1 MSKYTAKLHIG
12 VQPEEDNLGIKTG
25 IESGRLPQEVASVL
39 SELLIKIPILIRAG
53 WLVIVDK
60 YPDIEDGFNVTLSFD
75 FEKHE
80 NNDWDVSSHTDN
92 VDKVDAMLLGMAKMI
107 IQEDPIIDQVIEKD
121 LKKLDLP
128 DHIQHFDPTC

>member
-53 WLVIVDK
+53 WLAIRLK
-60 YPDIEDGFNVTLSFD
+60 MALTLHLVLILR
-75 FEKHE
+75 KMK
-80 NNDWDVSSHTDN
+80 T
-92 VDKVDAMLLGMAKMI
+92 MIGMFQAILI
-107 IQEDPIIDQVIEKD
+107 IRIK
-121 LKKLDLP
+121 
-128 DHIQHFDPTC
+128 